1 MYDML
6 SSAFTDALKREGKT
20 IYSYSDNTPYSV
32 IFRKNSDK
40 NKLVNRLSIF
50 YPLNCGI
57 HAGQLLNYGTKH
69 FLTLNQETIENN
81 VYYKSDIVE
90 TNAVINTVQDG
101 IEVNMPVYVYD
112 VSDALFE
119 GNNYISYISGTFHI
133 VAETNPTITS
143 LKTNDTFYIIGKYV
157 RVVNTF
163 NKDNITNI
171 YCQIELESN
180 TYTVTIT
187 AKDTYHRGETVQF
200 TATAKQNDNPV
211 ENPQITWESSD
222 SSLAT
227 VDSTGLVT
235 FLADGNVSITATWVT
250 HNVSDTK
257 AVAITEPDTYSLVVN
272 GEDSYTTGDTPTLT
286 ATAQTN
292 GITDDTA
299 TITWI
304 SSDSNIATIDSTG
317 LVTFLTAGEVT
328 FTATWVEHDITAEK
342 AVTVTEVETYSVEII
357 CDDTYTTDDTPTI
370 IVVGKQNGTV
380 VDTAVIY
387 VTSSDPDVATIDAN
401 NKVTFLKAGTVTFT
415 ADWHDFNVKTTK
427 TVTVTQAVVYALT
440 FNVDDSYL
448 LTDTPTLTAV
458 ATADGVEDTTATIT
472 WTSSDTNVATID
484 PNTGLVTFISAG
496 TVIFSAHWT
505 EHNIT
510 KASQIV
516 TVTSGE
522 MTCTIEGPTTIIASN
537 TYNVFT
543 AHFWNGSTEL
553 TDITEEWTVAIP
565 SGYEERITYFEDAEN
580 NQIWIKADHN
590 WTSIKDKTVDLTLKD
605 SNHTCSTTI
614 TIAFKL
620 PG

>member
-6 SSAFTDALKREGKT
+6 SSAFTDTLKREGKT

-133 VAETNPTITS
+133 VAETNPTMTS
-143 LKTNDTFYIIGKYV
+143 LQINDTFYIIEKYV
-157 RVVNTF
+157 KVVNTF

-187 AKDTYHRGETVQF
+187 ANDTYHRGETAQF

-211 ENPQITWESSD
+211 ENPQILWESSD

-328 FTATWVEHDITAEK
+328 FTATWVEHDITATK
-342 AVTVTEVETYSVEII
+342 AVTVTE
-357 CDDTYTTDDTPTI
+357 
-370 IVVGKQNGTV
+370 
-380 VDTAVIY
+380 A
-387 VTSSDPDVATIDAN
+387 SS
-401 NKVTFLKAGTVTFT
+401 
-415 ADWHDFNVKTTK
+415 
-427 TVTVTQAVVYALT
+427 
-440 FNVDDSYL
+440 
-448 LTDTPTLTAV
+448 
-458 ATADGVEDTTATIT
+458 
-472 WTSSDTNVATID
+472 
-484 PNTGLVTFISAG
+484 
-496 TVIFSAHWT
+496 
-505 EHNIT
+505 
-510 KASQIV
+510 
-516 TVTSGE
+516 
-522 MTCTIEGPTTIIASN
+522 MTCTVEYSGAAEVKMGTSKT
-537 TYNVFT
+537 FT

-553 TDITEEWTVAIP
+553 TDQTEEWSLVKPA
-565 SGYEERITYFEDAEN
+565 GYEDKVTEKEDAAAN
-580 NQIWIKADHN
+580 TITI
-590 WTSIKDKTVDLTLKD
+590 TVSGKDMEIIGKHITLTLQD
-605 SNHTCSTTI
+605 SNHTCSTTVDI
-614 TIAFKL
+614 KIVSLF
-620 PG
+620 